1 MELQFLQSLDPRN
14 WWLLVRLDLS
24 VFDLTEHS
32 LVLET
37 SPEHT
42 SGKRLQASVLIEAV
56 T

>member
-1 MELQFLQSLDPRN
+1 MELQSLQSLDPRN

-32 LVLET
+32 LLLET
-37 SPEHT
+37 SPEDT
-42 SGKRLQASVLIEAV
+42 SGKRLQANVSIEAV